1 MPRKKRQKPAPKPA
15 APPSKAKGPTKW
27 TRPRL
32 TSREQE
38 ALLTLKEIEHWHI
51 DRGERDDPH
60 VAALTALIRKFQ

>member
-1 MPRKKRQKPAPKPA
+1 MPRKKAVKSVPKAKAPPPAPPQRE
-15 APPSKAKGPTKW
+15 W

-38 ALLTLKEIEHWHI
+38 ALVTLKEIEHWHI